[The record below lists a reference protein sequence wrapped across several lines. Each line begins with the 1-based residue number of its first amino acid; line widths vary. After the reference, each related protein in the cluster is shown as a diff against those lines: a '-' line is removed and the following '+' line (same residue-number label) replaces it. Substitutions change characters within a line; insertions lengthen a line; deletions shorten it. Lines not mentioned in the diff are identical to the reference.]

1 MTILFAFVLF
11 FVCFPPCGR
20 RTIFLKIHSK
30 YRRHCK
36 NRRPCQVKRL
46 LSGSIRSFP
55 IQTVLQ
61 ISRPATCRVATK
73 SMERAV
79 DQIRDG
85 TRAAY
90 RLARTLSQTFEELRP
105 PIECADRDRLRLRV
119 RQVDKRAKFY
129 CELWWTFV
137 ASFGS
142 RTVFS
147 GIIGQVFVSKLP
159 SLPVAIE
166 FNSLLNLLLV
176 EILCNEI
183 PRILPLTIRPFSQ
196 CFNGTPNISCFYSN
210 KSQTGTRF
218 VIVKQYH
225 SACLPHRDLPAFLKK
240 PHQTRENRPHHVV
253 TAGRDHCRYLLLAVG
268 LPFSANFLS
277 LSMSS
282 RSRRV
287 PACRPIP
294 QLWTIIP
301 WFILCRWKKW
311 TKPGRGPTP
320 SPSLWMTEAK
330 RWRP

>member
-1 MTILFAFVLF
+1 M
-11 FVCFPPCGR
+11 
-20 RTIFLKIHSK
+20 
-30 YRRHCK
+30 
-36 NRRPCQVKRL
+36 
-46 LSGSIRSFP
+46 
-55 IQTVLQ
+55 
-61 ISRPATCRVATK
+61 
-73 SMERAV
+73 
-79 DQIRDG
+79 
-85 TRAAY
+85 
-90 RLARTLSQTFEELRP
+90 
-105 PIECADRDRLRLRV
+105 
-119 RQVDKRAKFY
+119 
-129 CELWWTFV
+129 
-137 ASFGS
+137 
-142 RTVFS
+142 FS

-183 PRILPLTIRPFSQ
+183 SRICLLQSAPFHSVSTGLQTFLVFIQINPRPAL
-196 CFNGTPNISCFYSN
+196 
-210 KSQTGTRF
+210 RF

-301 WFILCRWKKW
+301 
-311 TKPGRGPTP
+311 
-320 SPSLWMTEAK
+320 
-330 RWRP
+330 